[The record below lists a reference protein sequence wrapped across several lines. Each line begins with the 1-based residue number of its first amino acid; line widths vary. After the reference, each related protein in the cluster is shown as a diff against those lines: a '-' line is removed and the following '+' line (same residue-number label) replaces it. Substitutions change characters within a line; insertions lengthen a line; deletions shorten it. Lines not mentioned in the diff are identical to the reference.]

1 MQSPFRPDIAKGKVI
16 LITGGGTGIGFGI
29 ATEFGKH
36 GAKVAIMG
44 RRKEKLDEAVKV
56 LESQGIDALGVTGDV
71 RYPDKVQA
79 VVDAVIAKYGRL
91 DILVNNA
98 AGNFMVAAKDLTNGG
113 FKTVQEIDL
122 QGCFNMCK
130 ACYEPLKATKN
141 GLILNITATLHYRA
155 NPFQMHAAAAKAGID
170 VVTNVLGVEWAEDDI
185 RVVGIAPGP
194 IAKTEGGPTGRV
206 FGGAGYKDEM
216 SRKKIQKLV
225 PAGRYGEV
233 EDVAFT
239 ALFVSTDA
247 GSWITAETIVVD
259 GGHHHGTGGTYQMM
273 KKMIKPTK
281 KEERESR
288 TPDAK
293 L

>member
-1 MQSPFRPDIAKGKVI
+1 
-16 LITGGGTGIGFGI
+16 
-29 ATEFGKH
+29 
-36 GAKVAIMG
+36 MG
-44 RRKEKLDEAVKV
+44 RRQEKLDEAVKQ
-56 LESQGIDALGVTGDV
+56 LQKDGIDCMAVAGDV
-71 RYPDKVQA
+71 RYPEKVQA
-79 VVDAVIAKYGRL
+79 VVDAVLANYGRL

-98 AGNFMVAAKDLTNGG
+98 AGNFMVAAKDLTTGG

-122 QGCFNMCK
+122 QGCWNMCK
-130 ACYEPLKATKN
+130 SCYEPLKASKN
-141 GLILNITATLHYRA
+141 GLIINITATLHYRA

-206 FGGAGYKDEM
+206 FGGAGYKDDM
-216 SRKKIQKLV
+216 ARKKIQQLV

-233 EDVAFT
+233 EDVAFM
-239 ALFVSTDA
+239 ALYVSTEA

-259 GGHHHGTGGTYQMM
+259 GGHHHGTGGSYQMM
-273 KKMIKPTK
+273 KKMIKPTDK
-281 KEERESR
+281 KDREAR
-288 TPDAK
+288 TPEKSK